1 MFSMIFFSYFLV
13 FQQVVEKLVVAS
25 ILALDK
31 FCIIVLKFSVIVL
44 LIIVKLWYREFYK
57 NLEYFA
63 TNINRRGVSVIII
76 FLNLKG

>member
-44 LIIVKLWYREFYK
+44 LIIVKLW
-57 NLEYFA
+57 
-63 TNINRRGVSVIII
+63 
-76 FLNLKG
+76 